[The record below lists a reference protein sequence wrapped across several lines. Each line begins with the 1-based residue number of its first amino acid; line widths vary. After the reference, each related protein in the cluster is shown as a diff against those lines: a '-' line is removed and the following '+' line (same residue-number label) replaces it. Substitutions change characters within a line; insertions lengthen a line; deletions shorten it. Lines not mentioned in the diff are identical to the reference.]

1 MLDNE
6 PSRTA
11 EYMALFRAVET
22 AEPPDRRLFEDPY
35 AIFLLSGTLKLLA
48 EIARISVIGKL
59 VPAFLDFGWPYT
71 RSSAVV
77 RTRLIDDLVREATH
91 AGAQQLILLG
101 AGFDTRAYRLEETR
115 GLRIFEVDHPA
126 TQRAKRERLDPGLQH
141 PAENVHF
148 VEVDFEKDN
157 LEFKL
162 RETGFD
168 EKAPAVVLW
177 EGVVSY
183 LSEPAVDANLLV
195 LARLLAPDSRLIL
208 TYVHKGALDG
218 SQKFQGAR
226 RWKSW
231 VGRSG
236 EPFIFGFDPAALSD
250 YLRPLGFLLQSDV
263 STAEAAGRYC
273 RSTGR
278 KETGSEL
285 YRVATMIRAGA

>member
-1 MLDNE
+1 MLDNQ

-35 AIFLLSGTLKLLA
+35 AIPLLSGALKVLA

-77 RTRLIDDLVREATH
+77 RTRLIDDLVREAIH
-91 AGAQQLILLG
+91 AGAQQLVLLG
-101 AGFDTRAYRLEETR
+101 AGFDSRAYRLEETR
-115 GLRIFEVDHPA
+115 DIRTFEVDHPA
-126 TQRAKRERLDPGLQH
+126 TQRAKRERLEPRLQY

-162 RETGFD
+162 KEAGFD
-168 EKAPAVVLW
+168 EKTPAVVLW

-183 LSEPAVDANLLV
+183 LSEPAVDANLVV
-195 LARLLAPDSRLIL
+195 LARLLAPHSRLIL
-208 TYVHKGALDG
+208 TYVHRGALDG

-236 EPFIFGFDPAALSD
+236 EPFIFGFDPATLAD
-250 YLRPLGFLLQSDV
+250 YLRPRGFLLQSDV

-273 RSTGR
+273 ASTGR

-285 YRVATMIRAGA
+285 YRVATMIRAGT

>member
-1 MLDNE
+1 MLDNQ

-35 AIFLLSGTLKLLA
+35 AIPLLSGTLKVLA

-77 RTRLIDDLVREATH
+77 RTRLIDDQVREAIH
-91 AGAQQLILLG
+91 AGARQLVLLG
-101 AGFDTRAYRLEETR
+101 AGFDSRAYRLAETR
-115 GLRIFEVDHPA
+115 DLQIFEVDYPA
-126 TQRAKRERLDPGLQH
+126 TQRAKRERLKPGLQH

-157 LEFKL
+157 LELKL
-162 RETGFD
+162 KETGFD
-168 EKAPAVVLW
+168 EKTPAVVLW

-183 LSEPAVDANLLV
+183 LSERAVDANLFV
-195 LARLLAPDSRLIL
+195 LASLLVPPSRLIL

-236 EPFIFGFDPAALSD
+236 EPFIFGFDPATLAD
-250 YLRPLGFLLQSDV
+250 YLRPRGFLLQSDV

-273 RSTGR
+273 GSTGR
-278 KETGSEL
+278 KETGAEL
-285 YRVATMIRAGA
+285 YRVATMIRARA